1 MRPAR
6 VIAFALQAPGELAP
20 STADHGA
27 PDRVIATIPG
37 EVALDSMA
45 ITQSGKLCI
54 GTLMNGGI
62 TIVDPLD
69 RSFEHIPFPDHSV
82 TNIAFGGDDMR
93 NAFITLSRSGTLIK
107 VRWPEP
113 GLRLN
118 F

>member
-1 MRPAR
+1 
-6 VIAFALQAPGELAP
+6 
-20 STADHGA
+20 
-27 PDRVIATIPG
+27 
-37 EVALDSMA
+37 
-45 ITQSGKLCI
+45 
-54 GTLMNGGI
+54 
-62 TIVDPLD
+62 
-69 RSFEHIPFPDHSV
+69 V